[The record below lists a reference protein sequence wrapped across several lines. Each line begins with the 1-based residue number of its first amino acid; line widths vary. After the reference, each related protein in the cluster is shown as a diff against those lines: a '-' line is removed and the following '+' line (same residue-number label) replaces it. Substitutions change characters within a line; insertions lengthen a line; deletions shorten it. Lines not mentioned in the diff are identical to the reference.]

1 MKTART
7 MKITRLQSKVHTLP
21 LWATL
26 SPPAVAFAGGPATGL
41 RLHAG
46 GCWLPATHRAHRRWH
61 FVCVELERLIALRKV
76 IYIIISHLGLQRAS
90 KGAYPLH
97 TNTTAGMVVPTPAIT
112 TNSLHTLNITHQQ
125 TGSPQ
130 EGWTIRNW
138 ERGLSKC
145 LPRYLVLWWLH
156 AHVFSAVFYCFGL
169 FGLVCFV
176 LFCFFVKIC
185 PEQGSWW
192 LSIHSCW
199 FNRPGT
205 KDCEGIQQLPSPELT
220 SLTSWPWLT
229 PRGHHER

>member
-26 SPPAVAFAGGPATGL
+26 SPPAVAIAGGPATGL
-41 RLHAG
+41 RLHEG
-46 GCWLPATHRAHRRWH
+46 GCWLPATHGACRWWH
-61 FVCVELERLIALRKV
+61 FVCVELEKLIALRKV

-97 TNTTAGMVVPTPAIT
+97 TNTTAGMVVPTPVNR
-112 TNSLHTLNITHQQ
+112 TNSLHALNFTHQQ

-130 EGWTIRNW
+130 EEWTIRTW

-145 LPRYLVLWWLH
+145 LPRYSVLWWLH
-156 AHVFSAVFYCFGL
+156 ARVFSAVL
-169 FGLVCFV
+169 
-176 LFCFFVKIC
+176 FVKIC

-192 LSIHSCW
+192 LSIHSCC

-205 KDCEGIQQLPSPELT
+205 KGCEGVQHLPSPELT
-220 SLTSWPWLT
+220 SLTSWPL
-229 PRGHHER
+229 G